1 MCAIGR
7 EWRNRTDKEEIGWLG
22 SISVESYGHFE
33 FFRGSPRP
41 GPGQG
46 QQYIELQGL
55 LYWYV
60 WDRVCVGVLG
70 WKKRRT

>member
-1 MCAIGR
+1 MCGIGR
-7 EWRNRTDKEEIGWLG
+7 DWRNRTDEDETRCLE

-46 QQYIELQGL
+46 PDFAQEYNTAGSPLSL
-55 LYWYV
+55 
-60 WDRVCVGVLG
+60 RNP
-70 WKKRRT
+70 